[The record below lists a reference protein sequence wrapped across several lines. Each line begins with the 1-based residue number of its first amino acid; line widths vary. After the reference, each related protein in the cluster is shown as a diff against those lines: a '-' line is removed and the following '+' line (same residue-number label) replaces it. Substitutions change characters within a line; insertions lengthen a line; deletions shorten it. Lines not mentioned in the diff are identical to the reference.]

1 MNWWL
6 PEFYNKIITEC
17 SKMSGQLLG
26 PYSLQ
31 NLKSAKMKICIKI
44 KINWGIPPPPI
55 LDTNWHPPPPLVDN
69 LYRKNVH
76 FTQFIKISFTEFWKG
91 MWGDIVLIFQE
102 NIQGVKIKK
111 DLKLKSSNASIS
123 FKKAVFFVNNI
134 FHLKTP
140 FNIHLLF
147 K

>member
-1 MNWWL
+1 
-6 PEFYNKIITEC
+6 
-17 SKMSGQLLG
+17 
-26 PYSLQ
+26 
-31 NLKSAKMKICIKI
+31 
-44 KINWGIPPPPI
+44 
-55 LDTNWHPPPPLVDN
+55 
-69 LYRKNVH
+69 
-76 FTQFIKISFTEFWKG
+76 